1 MKIHVGIQNARIESD
16 NPKLLKALYELY
28 SFKVPGAE
36 YSAAYKRRQWDGK
49 THFISKTGVFK
60 SGLLSRLLVD
70 LKKIEC
76 EPEIVND
83 TWKLLVPDEFSPQD
97 YQIEGFNYYQ
107 YQKDLIKEGLDYKRG
122 IIKSPTG
129 SGKTLIMAGL
139 IKALAG
145 RKMVILFN
153 AKQLLTQTYDF
164 LTETCGMDNIGLCFG
179 EGYIYGDV
187 MLCTVQSVEK
197 ILDTHLEEA
206 EVLMVDECH
215 EFGNGKTTLAAL
227 RSFPKAVY
235 RLGFTATPP
244 RDSVPRYNLEG
255 ALGGVLEAVDT
266 ADLVESGKLTKP
278 LIQLID
284 RPYTASGVDEDLAYL
299 DVYEE
304 YIVNNESRNNIIKE
318 IVNEI
323 RKTTKRSRILIL
335 TRSLDHGRAL
345 EDLLGGQCEFLEG
358 ANSVGERYQA
368 ISRFRGCSESSILIG
383 TKILQTGVN
392 IEEITHL
399 INARGM
405 KSEIATLQALG
416 RALRRHDSKDVV
428 YIYDFMDKEKYLREH
443 SISRKR
449 HYEREGHQVTVC

>member
-1 MKIHVGIQNARIESD
+1 MKIHVGIQNSRIETD
-16 NPKLLKALYELY
+16 NPKLMQALYELY

-36 YSAAYKRRQWDGK
+36 YSAAYKRRQWDGN
-49 THFISKTGVFK
+49 THFISKSGVFK
-60 SGLLSRLLVD
+60 SGLLSRLLAD

-76 EPEIVND
+76 EPEVITESYQEIEPN
-83 TWKLLVPDEFSPQD
+83 LD
-97 YQIEGFNYYQ
+97 YDIDGFNYYV
-107 YQKDLIKEGLDYKRG
+107 YQENLIIDALKHKRG

-139 IKALAG
+139 VKALAG

-153 AKQLLTQTYDF
+153 AKQLLTQTYEF
-164 LTETCGMDNIGLCFG
+164 LSTTCKLDNIGLCYG
-179 EGYIYGDV
+179 EGYVYGDI
-187 MLCTVQSVEK
+187 MLCTVQSIEK

-227 RSFPKAVY
+227 RSFPKALY

-255 ALGGVLEAVDT
+255 ALGSVLEAVDT
-266 ADLVESGKLTKP
+266 ADLVDSGKLTKP
-278 LIQLID
+278 IIQLID
-284 RPYTASGVDEDLAYL
+284 RPYTASGVDEDLGYL

-304 YIVNNESRNNIIKE
+304 YIVNNEQRNNIIKE
-318 IVNEI
+318 ISDDI
-323 RKTTKRSRILIL
+323 RKRNKKARILVL
-335 TRSLDHGRAL
+335 TKSLDHGRAL
-345 EDLLGGQCEFLEG
+345 EDLLGGNCEFLQG
-358 ANSVGERYQA
+358 CDSVGERYEA
-368 ISRFRGCSESSILIG
+368 ISRFRGCGESSILIG

-392 IEEITHL
+392 IEEITHF

-416 RALRRHDSKDVV
+416 RALRRHDSKKVV
-428 YIYDFMDKEKYLREH
+428 YIYDFMDKEKYLRDH

-449 HYEREGHQVTVC
+449 HYEREGHEVKVC

>member
-1 MKIHVGIQNARIESD
+1 MKIHVGIQNSRIESD
-16 NPKLLKALYELY
+16 NPKLLQALYELY

-49 THFISKTGVFK
+49 THFISKSGIFK
-60 SGLLSRLLVD
+60 SGLLSRLLAD

-76 EPEIVND
+76 EPEVI
-83 TWKLLVPDEFSPQD
+83 TESSKE
-97 YQIEGFNYYQ
+97 IEPNLEYDIDGFNYYV
-107 YQKDLIKEGLDYKRG
+107 YQENLIIDALKHKRG

-139 IKALAG
+139 VKALAG

-153 AKQLLTQTYDF
+153 AKQLLTQTYEF
-164 LTETCGMDNIGLCFG
+164 LSTTCKLDDIGLCYG
-179 EGYIYGDV
+179 EGYIYGDI
-187 MLCTVQSVEK
+187 MLCTVQSIEK

-227 RSFPKAVY
+227 RSFPNAPY

-255 ALGGVLEAVDT
+255 ALGSVLEAVDT
-266 ADLVESGKLTKP
+266 ADLVDSGKLTKP
-278 LIQLID
+278 IIQLIN
-284 RPYTASGVDEDLAYL
+284 RPYTASGVDEDLGYL

-304 YIVNNESRNNIIKE
+304 YIVNNEQRNNIIKD
-318 IVNEI
+318 ITDDI
-323 RKTTKRSRILIL
+323 RKRNKKARILVL
-335 TRSLDHGRAL
+335 TKSLDHGRAL
-345 EDLLGGQCEFLEG
+345 EDLLGGNCEFLQG
-358 ANSVGERYQA
+358 CDSVGERYEA
-368 ISRFRGCSESSILIG
+368 ISRFRGCRESSILIG

-392 IEEITHL
+392 IEEITHF

-416 RALRRHDSKDVV
+416 RALRRHSSKDVV
-428 YIYDFMDKEKYLREH
+428 YIYDFMDKEKYLRDH

-449 HYEREGHQVTVC
+449 HYEREGHEVKIC

>member
-1 MKIHVGIQNARIESD
+1 MKIHVGIQNSRIESD
-16 NPKLLKALYELY
+16 NPKLLQALYELY

-83 TWKLLVPDEFSPQD
+83 TWKLLVPDAFSPQD

-187 MLCTVQSVEK
+187 MLCTVQSIEK

-255 ALGGVLEAVDT
+255 ALGSVLEVVDT

-284 RPYTASGVDEDLAYL
+284 RPYNASGLDEDLGYL

-304 YIVNNESRNNIIKE
+304 YIVNNETRNNTIKE

-323 RKTTKRSRILIL
+323 RKTTESARILIL

-345 EDLLGGQCEFLEG
+345 ENLLGGECEFLEG

-368 ISRFRGCSESSILIG
+368 ISRFRGCGESSILIG

>member
-1 MKIHVGIQNARIESD
+1 MKIHVGIQNSRIESD
-16 NPKLLKALYELY
+16 NPKLLQALYELY

-76 EPEIVND
+76 EPEVITESYKKIEPN
-83 TWKLLVPDEFSPQD
+83 LD
-97 YQIEGFNYYQ
+97 YDIEGFNYYV
-107 YQKDLIKEGLDYKRG
+107 YQENLIIDALKHKRG

-164 LTETCGMDNIGLCFG
+164 LTETCGMDSIGLCYG

-187 MLCTVQSVEK
+187 MLCTVQSIEK

-284 RPYTASGVDEDLAYL
+284 RPYTASGVDEDLGYL

-335 TRSLDHGRAL
+335 TRSLDHGRTL
-345 EDLLGGQCEFLEG
+345 EDLLEGQCEFLEG

-416 RALRRHDSKDVV
+416 RALRRHHSKDVV

-443 SISRKR
+443 SVSRKR